1 MNLLS
6 KPIEISGF
14 LLASV
19 LIMFILFVA
28 LFIGFRLTIGR
39 DTLRYEVL
47 LMRFPV
53 YAKEISAGQIKK
65 IHFKRVNW
73 STKAAVV
80 QLEKGMNLHIR
91 GFTPKA
97 AYDHLMEFAESKD
110 LPISKTRDYR
120 ILEKMR

>member
-1 MNLLS
+1 MYSYYARESKSAILFLFVLNFLNLLS

-73 STKAAVV
+73 STKAA
-80 QLEKGMNLHIR
+80 
-91 GFTPKA
+91 
-97 AYDHLMEFAESKD
+97 
-110 LPISKTRDYR
+110 
-120 ILEKMR
+120 